1 MNNQDDKSFYRDSYI
16 LLFSNVAFLIELIIK
31 LVSLEFKKFTAT
43 RLNIMDFFLCATY
56 VACFVVDQF
65 ITGYFT
71 LDAEDLYWTNK
82 FGFLAALRLLR
93 LINVARASQ
102 TLRVLL
108 ECVAF
113 TFDAIGNFLVLLL
126 IFLYVYSLLGMQLF
140 AGRLRFD

>member
-1 MNNQDDKSFYRDSYI
+1 
-16 LLFSNVAFLIELIIK
+16 
-31 LVSLEFKKFTAT
+31 
-43 RLNIMDFFLCATY
+43 MDCFLCMTQ

-65 ITGYFT
+65 IARHFT
-71 LDAEDLYWTNK
+71 LDAENLYWTNK